1 MFGLVDCNNFFA
13 SCERVFN
20 PLLRNVPI
28 VVLSNNDGC
37 IVARIPVTLGIAPT
51 RTLAKVASKYGK
63 KYQGYKHVCLI
74 DSEDK
79 RRKALENL
87 EIGDVW
93 GIGRRMRKRLEYYS
107 INTAMDFC
115 SKSESWIRKEFTV
128 IGVRIWKE
136 LRGISCI
143 DTDDLPAKKSICTS
157 RSFAEAGISD
167 RKIIEE
173 AIANFTASCS
183 GKLREQRSCC
193 SALTVFAYTSR
204 FRTDV
209 PQCHIQQ
216 NVIFP
221 VPTSDSSEIIR
232 AALSGLRENWREGNF
247 AFKKAGVV
255 VWDILPDMAIQTNLF
270 DTIDRGKQAALL
282 KTIDEIKRKN
292 GHNAIKV
299 AIQGDGKKWK
309 MKNEHISKLY
319 TTNLNEIIEVH
330 CH

>member
-51 RTLAKVASKYGK
+51 RTLAKVASKYGR

-115 SKSESWIRKEFTV
+115 SKSES
-128 IGVRIWKE
+128 
-136 LRGISCI
+136 
-143 DTDDLPAKKSICTS
+143 
-157 RSFAEAGISD
+157 
-167 RKIIEE
+167 
-173 AIANFTASCS
+173 
-183 GKLREQRSCC
+183 
-193 SALTVFAYTSR
+193 
-204 FRTDV
+204 
-209 PQCHIQQ
+209 
-216 NVIFP
+216 
-221 VPTSDSSEIIR
+221 
-232 AALSGLRENWREGNF
+232 
-247 AFKKAGVV
+247 
-255 VWDILPDMAIQTNLF
+255 
-270 DTIDRGKQAALL
+270 
-282 KTIDEIKRKN
+282 
-292 GHNAIKV
+292 
-299 AIQGDGKKWK
+299 
-309 MKNEHISKLY
+309 
-319 TTNLNEIIEVH
+319 
-330 CH
+330 